1 MSRLEFDDP
10 LWRYWFLILLVLVP
24 TSVNDNATAENLLF
38 QPPLKAYEMIDPNFD
53 IIFSLTSAESN
64 SQSEIK
70 PLWQRV
76 FEEVSEYSYYD
87 FLYTLSE
94 TIGPRPYQGSGND
107 LALDW
112 INSTMQSVSGNT
124 ATVELWGEYSSVVGI
139 LEGYDPS
146 LTDIIVI
153 GGHMDTVAVSPGA
166 DDDGS
171 GTALVLEAL
180 RVMSQFRFPRD
191 IYFCAFNAEEI
202 GLFGSQ
208 DVAGILN
215 DAGMQVKMMFNAD
228 MILWDPVGSGERVYV
243 YGGSNSD
250 ENRAAE
256 LVQNMSR
263 SYGDGVFELGSGGG
277 GASDHASFR
286 QLGYN
291 ALFSIETNF
300 NTANYHTASDT
311 IFHPECNFTMA
322 ADVTASFAAAAA
334 KLAFEGVSPTVDY
347 DNDGIPD
354 LIELEI
360 GTDMTNPDTD
370 RDGLTDGEEI
380 NTYNTNPLKRDTD
393 DDNLSDGEE
402 IDPYRTDPLN
412 PDSDADSLYDGD
424 EVFMWATDPLDSD
437 SDHDGVSDYNEIT
450 IYNTNPNESDSDS
463 DGLPDGWEIQL
474 GTDPGLRDSDQ
485 DSIPDGEE
493 VEEGWDP
500 LDPGSPGANKNSS
513 SKDSSSTRGFA
524 LPIILLSFLAAICV
538 LKRKKES

>member
-1 MSRLEFDDP
+1 MSQLEFDDP
-10 LWRYWFLILLVLVP
+10 LWRYWFLILLVLIL
-24 TSVNDNATAENLLF
+24 TSVQSSPTAENLLF
-38 QPPLKAYEMIDPNFD
+38 QPPLKAYELLELNYG
-53 IIFSLTSAESN
+53 IIFSLASAEST

-87 FLYTLSE
+87 FLYDLSV
-94 TIGPRPYQGSGND
+94 TIGPRPYGSSGND

-112 INSTMQSVSGNT
+112 ITSTMRSVSGNT

-153 GGHMDTVAVSPGA
+153 GAHMDSVAGSPGA

-180 RVMSQFRFPRD
+180 RVMSQFQFPRD

-215 DAGMQVKMMFNAD
+215 EAGMQVQMMFNAD
-228 MILWDPVGSGERVYV
+228 MILWDPVGSGERVNV
-243 YGGSNSD
+243 YSSNSD
-250 ENRAAE
+250 EIRAAE
-256 LVQNMSR
+256 LIQNVSQ
-263 SYGDGVFELGSGGG
+263 SYGDGVFALGSGGG

-291 ALFSIETNF
+291 AVFSIETNF
-300 NTANYHTASDT
+300 NTPNYHTPSDT

-322 ADVTASFAAAAA
+322 ADVTASFASAAA
-334 KLAFEGVSPTVDY
+334 KLAFEGLSPTVDF
-347 DNDGIPD
+347 DNDGLSD
-354 LIELEI
+354 LTELEL

-370 RDGLTDGEEI
+370 NDGLLDGEEI
-380 NTYNTNPLKRDTD
+380 TTYNTNPLKRDTD

-402 IDPYRTDPLN
+402 IEPYRTDPLN

-424 EVFMWATDPLDSD
+424 EVFIWATDPLDSD
-437 SDHDGVSDYNEIT
+437 SDHDGLSDYNEIAM
-450 IYNTNPNESDSDS
+450 YNTNPNVSDSDS
-463 DGLPDGWEIQL
+463 DGLSDGWEIQL
-474 GTDPGLRDSDQ
+474 GTDPGMRDSDQ
-485 DSIPDGEE
+485 DNIPDGEE
-493 VEEGWDP
+493 IEEGWDP
-500 LDPGSPGANKNSS
+500 LDPGSPGARENSS
-513 SKDSSSTRGFA
+513 STDSSSTGGFA
-524 LPIILLSFLAAICV
+524 LPIVLLSFFAAICTI
-538 LKRKKES
+538 KRKKES